1 MTEVTPAADA
11 PPVVTAA
18 PRELGWDALD
28 RALKA
33 APPAL
38 GDVIAREKLYSDTWQ
53 RNEIHARRHADR
65 YDGAAPMPTGPV
77 QAILLD
83 PLLTSLT
90 GDQRVARVQQILH
103 ETKPVPRRRQAA
115 VALVVLAVVAGL
127 TALIVLRPPML
138 MGLLIATGLLGT
150 MMIVG
155 PPRHGRLTIPARYP
169 TISLDDALQLAAL
182 TPKLWHTPPAPLGTI
197 WKAPNSTDRNPEHP
211 RDATAQR
218 RAEAQAAVARYRER
232 SAPRGVA
239 ARPLTSASQADRRRR
254 IAEVHA
260 AVAELDAEWL
270 DYQLDLHAWF
280 LAKPQLRNLNDPI
293 IKAYRQAEA
302 ELRDRADD
310 LTENS
315 TEQQI
320 ADAQDAA
327 RHALKAWDTAN
338 RHAMKIGASTLSP
351 TEDAAL
357 HRLHGLVSQL
367 NDRTTPKAMW
377 PQLINAITRTM
388 TKLTTVPCTLADIAK
403 LPVIESESRLRAIE

>member
-1 MTEVTPAADA
+1 MEATPAADA

-18 PRELGWDALD
+18 PRELGCDALD

-38 GDVIAREKLYSDTWQ
+38 GDVIAREKLYSHTWQ
-53 RNEIHARRHADR
+53 RNEIQARRAADR

-83 PLLTSLT
+83 PLLTTLT

-103 ETKPVPRRRQAA
+103 ETKPVPRWRQAA
-115 VALVVLAVVAGL
+115 TALLVLACVAGL
-127 TALIVLRPPML
+127 TALIVFRPPL
-138 MGLLIATGLLGT
+138 LWGLLITTGIMGT
-150 MMIVG
+150 MMIVS
-155 PPRHGRLTIPARYP
+155 PRRHGRLTVPARYP

-182 TPKLWHTPPAPLGTI
+182 TPKLWQTPPAPFGTV
-197 WKAPNSTDRNPEHP
+197 WTAPRSTDRNPESP
-211 RDATAQR
+211 SDSRAQLPLFGKNSAQR
-218 RAEAQAAVARYRER
+218 EVA
-232 SAPRGVA
+232 P
-239 ARPLTSASQADRRRR
+239 SASASEADRRR

-302 ELRDRADD
+302 ELRDRADE

-327 RHALKAWDTAN
+327 RHALKAWNTAN
-338 RHAMKIGASTLSP
+338 RHAMKIGVSTLSP

-377 PQLINAITRTM
+377 PQLINAISRTM